1 MVQPWQRTRKIFIM
15 TGTLL
20 NVAAIIIGGTLGLL
34 LGKRLPERLR
44 QTVVTGL
51 GLFTL
56 AYGVSM
62 FLKNHNPLI
71 SLGSI
76 LLGAV
81 LGEWWQIEQG
91 LRRFGAWMEGKVQ
104 GSASGDESRERFIR
118 GFLTSSLVFVV
129 GPMAILGSIQDGL
142 TGDFSLL
149 AIKSILDGFGAL
161 AFASSLGIGVLF
173 SVIPTLIYQGTISL
187 LAIQVQTVATT
198 VVMDEMSAVGG
209 IILLGIAIGSLLE
222 IKPIRAANF
231 IPALIISPLVTILL
245 AYLGWIK

>member
-1 MVQPWQRTRKIFIM
+1 M

-20 NVAAIIIGGTLGLL
+20 NIAAILIGGFLGLWF
-34 LGKRLPERLR
+34 GKRLPERLR
-44 QTVVTGL
+44 QTVVIGL

-56 AYGVSM
+56 AYGISM

-76 LLGAV
+76 LIGAI
-81 LGEWWQIEQG
+81 LGEWWKIEQG
-91 LRRFGAWMEGKVQ
+91 LHKFGSWLESKVQ
-104 GSASGDESRERFIR
+104 GKSSGDENKERFIR
-118 GFLTSSLVFVV
+118 GFLISSLVFVV

-142 TGDFSLL
+142 TGDYSLL

-173 SVIPTLIYQGTISL
+173 SIIPILLYQGFISL
-187 LAIQVQTVATT
+187 LALQVQSIATP

-209 IILLGIAIGSLLE
+209 IILLGIALGSLLE

-231 IPALIISPLVTILL
+231 LPALILSPIITVILSL
-245 AYLGWIK
+245 LGWIK

>member
-1 MVQPWQRTRKIFIM
+1 M

-20 NVAAIIIGGTLGLL
+20 NVATILIGGVLGLL
-34 LGKRLPERLR
+34 LGRRLPERLR
-44 QTVVTGL
+44 QTVVIGL
-51 GLFTL
+51 GLFTM

-76 LLGAV
+76 LVGAI

-91 LRRFGAWMEGKVQ
+91 LRRFGAWMEKKVQ
-104 GSASGDESRERFIR
+104 GSASGDESKERFIR

-173 SVIPTLIYQGTISL
+173 SVIPTLIYQGAISL
-187 LAIQVQTVATT
+187 LALQVQTVATT

-209 IILLGIAIGSLLE
+209 IILLGIALGSLLE
-222 IKPIRAANF
+222 IKIIRAANF
-231 IPALIISPLVTILL
+231 IPALILSPLITIFLS
-245 AYLGWIK
+245 YFGWIK

>member
-1 MVQPWQRTRKIFIM
+1 MV
-15 TGTLL
+15 GTLL
-20 NVAAIIIGGTLGLL
+20 NVATILVGGSLGLL
-34 LGKRLPERLR
+34 LGKKLPERLR
-44 QTVVTGL
+44 QTVVSGL

-56 AYGVSM
+56 AYGISM

-71 SLGSI
+71 ALGSI

-91 LRRFGAWMEGKVQ
+91 LRKLGAWIEKKVQ
-104 GSASGDESRERFIR
+104 GTASGDESRERFIR

-142 TGDFSLL
+142 SGDFSLL
-149 AIKSILDGFGAL
+149 AIKSVLDGFGAL
-161 AFASSLGIGVLF
+161 AFASSLGVGVLF
-173 SVIPTLIYQGTISL
+173 SIVPTLIYQGAITL
-187 LAIQVQTVATT
+187 LAVQVQSIATT
-198 VVMDEMSAVGG
+198 VMMDEMSAVGG

-231 IPALIISPLVTILL
+231 IPALVISPVVTAILVYFGLV
-245 AYLGWIK
+245 K

>member
-1 MVQPWQRTRKIFIM
+1 M

-20 NVAAIIIGGTLGLL
+20 NVATILIGGILGLF

-44 QTVVTGL
+44 QTVVIGL
-51 GLFTL
+51 GLFTM
-56 AYGVSM
+56 AYGISM

-76 LLGAV
+76 LLGAI

-104 GSASGDESRERFIR
+104 GSTSGDESKERFIR

-173 SVIPTLIYQGTISL
+173 SIIPTLVYQGAISL
-187 LAIQVQTVATT
+187 LAYQVQSVASA

-209 IILLGIAIGSLLE
+209 IILLGIALGSLLE

-231 IPALIISPLVTILL
+231 IPALVLSPLITILL
-245 AYLGWIK
+245 SHFGWIK

>member
-1 MVQPWQRTRKIFIM
+1 
-15 TGTLL
+15 
-20 NVAAIIIGGTLGLL
+20 
-34 LGKRLPERLR
+34 
-44 QTVVTGL
+44 
-51 GLFTL
+51 
-56 AYGVSM
+56 M

-76 LLGAV
+76 LVGAV

-91 LRRFGAWMEGKVQ
+91 LRRFGAWMERKVQ
-104 GSASGDESRERFIR
+104 GSASGDENRERFIR

-142 TGDFSLL
+142 TGDYSLL

-173 SVIPTLIYQGTISL
+173 SIIPTLLYQGAISL
-187 LAIQVQTVATT
+187 LALQVQSIATT

-222 IKPIRAANF
+222 IKQIRAANF

-245 AYLGWIK
+245 VSIGWLK